1 MPFCTHDADRRRG
14 KPGNNKSKPQYRSLN
29 LLASVAIRVWSMD
42 AEDVCAV
49 ATLAESII
57 TRRSLIDIFSGGQF
71 WAAVVL
77 NVESDGFTFRFINSD
92 ETGFVR
98 RADFLKKWR
107 FSIKSSRDAVVVG
120 NLMMMLAE
128 QKNI

>member
-1 MPFCTHDADRRRG
+1 
-14 KPGNNKSKPQYRSLN
+14 
-29 LLASVAIRVWSMD
+29 MD

-98 RADFLKKWR
+98 RTDFLKKWR